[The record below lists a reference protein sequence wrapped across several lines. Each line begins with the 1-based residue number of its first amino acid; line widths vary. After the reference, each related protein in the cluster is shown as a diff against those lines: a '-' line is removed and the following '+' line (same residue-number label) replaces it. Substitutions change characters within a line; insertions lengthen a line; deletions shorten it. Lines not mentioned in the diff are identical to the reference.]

1 MARTT
6 EQPDCVRRKPPSVEE
21 VVRLLETEYG
31 PRAWHRD
38 GGPVSVLVQT
48 ILSQNTSDINSGRAF
63 RSLRDTFPTWE
74 AVAEAMPQHIARAIA
89 QGGLANIKAERIKHV
104 LQMVRLERG
113 KICLD
118 FLGDLPPAEARA
130 WLRRL
135 PGVGP
140 KTASCVLLFAL
151 GKAALPVDT
160 HVHRVGRRLGLL
172 PQRISPEQAEEALER
187 IVPER
192 HIYQF
197 HVHLIEHGRKVCR
210 AQRPRCTECALGE
223 ACPSFM
229 CF

>member
-1 MARTT
+1 M
-6 EQPDCVRRKPPSVEE
+6 DE
-21 VVRLLETEYG
+21 VVRLLEAEYG
-31 PRAWHRD
+31 PRRWRRD

-63 RSLRDTFPTWE
+63 RSLRGAFQSWDE
-74 AVAEAMPQHIARAIA
+74 VAEAAPQHIAGAIA

-104 LQMVRLERG
+104 LQMVRQERG

-118 FLGDLPPAEARA
+118 FLDDMAPAEARA

-151 GKAALPVDT
+151 GKPVLPVDT
-160 HVHRVGRRLGLL
+160 HVHRVTRRLGLL

-187 IVPER
+187 LVPGR
-192 HIYQF
+192 SAYQF

-210 AQRPRCTECALGE
+210 AQHPRCTGCPLGQV
-223 ACPSFM
+223 CPSFM